1 MLSGA
6 VCYAAKALAHL
17 AANSERALLVRQVA
31 EATGIPGPYLAKIVN
46 TLARRGFV
54 TTQRGVGGGVSLA
67 RSAEEVTLLD
77 LCVALD
83 DPIVETRCLLE
94 QTPCSDVR
102 ACPAHEFWVVHR
114 EKEIAF
120 LERTSVADIA
130 AFEAQQST
138 VPESTGES

>member
-17 AANSERALLVRQVA
+17 AANQDRSLLVREVA
-31 EATGIPGPYLAKIVN
+31 EATEIPGPYLAKIVN
-46 TLARRGFV
+46 GLARKGFV

-67 RSAEEVTLLD
+67 RDASGITLLD

-94 QTPCSDVR
+94 HTPCSDVR
-102 ACPAHEFWVVHR
+102 ACPAHEFWVAHR
-114 EKEIAF
+114 EKELAF
-120 LERTSVADIA
+120 LGRTTIDEMA
-130 AFEAQQST
+130 AFEIREATQ
-138 VPESTGES
+138 GES